1 MDNHSRPKLYEV
13 NELKNIDKLRLCGEM
28 EVPPS
33 AKLLYLMLVEL
44 SGPKGKV
51 MVPHRQLAAT
61 VGLSRSTVSLSLRRL
76 QQSGYIKIRTKYS
89 IYGGR
94 LPNLYIL
101 PAGRWKR

>member
-1 MDNHSRPKLYEV
+1 MNNL
-13 NELKNIDKLRLCGEM
+13 DKLRLCGGM

-33 AKLLYLMLVEL
+33 AKLLYLMLLEL
-44 SGPKGKV
+44 SGSKGKV

-61 VGLSRSTVSLSLRRL
+61 MGISRCTVGNNLRRL
-76 QQSGYIKIRTKYS
+76 QQAGYIKIRTKYS

-101 PAGRWKR
+101 PSGRWKR

>member
-1 MDNHSRPKLYEV
+1 MTGTFFIHEDNHM
-13 NELKNIDKLRLCGEM
+13 NNIDKYRMCGAM

-33 AKLLYLMLVEL
+33 AKLVYLMLLEL
-44 SGPKGKV
+44 GGPKGKV

-61 VGLSRSTVSLSLRRL
+61 MGIACGTVGQNLRRL
-76 QQSGYIKIRTKYS
+76 EKAGYIAVRPQYS

-101 PAGRWKR
+101 RPGRWRR

>member
-1 MDNHSRPKLYEV
+1 MK
-13 NELKNIDKLRLCGEM
+13 RLDTFKVCGGM

-61 VGLSRSTVSLSLRRL
+61 IGFARGTVSVNLRRL
-76 QQSGYIKIRTKYS
+76 QQAGYIKIRAKYS

-94 LPNLYIL
+94 LPNQYIL
-101 PAGRWKR
+101 LPGRWRK